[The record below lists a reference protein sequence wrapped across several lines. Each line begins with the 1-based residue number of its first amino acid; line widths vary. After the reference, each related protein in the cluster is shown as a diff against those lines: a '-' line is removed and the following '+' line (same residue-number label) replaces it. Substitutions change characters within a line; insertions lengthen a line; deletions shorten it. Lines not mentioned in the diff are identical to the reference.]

1 MSPLVDHNAIKFC
14 IKWIS
19 QVISKQKKKVVR
31 NQFMEQKGKLVETS
45 DEPSKEQEKIDF
57 NKNNEESEEQENL
70 Q

>member
-1 MSPLVDHNAIKFC
+1 
-14 IKWIS
+14 
-19 QVISKQKKKVVR
+19 
-31 NQFMEQKGKLVETS
+31 MEQKGKLVETS